1 MGNKNKYKIGV
12 NMVGLDNWKQAIA
25 KEVSYLNDGI
35 KVLKRI
41 NVGLKPVNE
50 SLVKGFKKWADSQ
63 SKIDIPLDRFA
74 ELVGL
79 ELEYSQLKKIDA
91 SRRNQG
97 VVQYNP
103 KENQFYVNQEAL
115 KSEGERL
122 YDIVLDTRKQIAQ
135 YESAVEFIEAYEKM
149 AKVCGVNS
157 INRKN
162 MIGALP
168 ILGLDGNSKIIP
180 NLAYIR
186 QLFGRI

>member
-1 MGNKNKYKIGV
+1 MGKKNKYKIGV
-12 NMVGLDNWKQAIA
+12 NKVGLDNWKQSIN
-25 KEVSYLNDGI
+25 KEVSYLNDGVKI
-35 KVLKRI
+35 LKRI
-41 NVGLKPVNE
+41 SVGLKPVNE
-50 SLVKGFKKWADSQ
+50 SLVKGFKRWADSQ

-79 ELEYSQLKKIDA
+79 ELEYNQLKKIDA
-91 SRRNQG
+91 SRKNQG
-97 VVQYNP
+97 VIQYNP
-103 KENQFYVNQEAL
+103 KENQFYINQEAL

-122 YDIVLDTRKQIAQ
+122 YDIVLDTKKQIAQ
-135 YESAVEFIEAYEKM
+135 YESAVEFIEAYETMSK
-149 AKVCGVNS
+149 ACGINS

-168 ILGLDGNSKIIP
+168 ILGLDSNSKIIP

>member
-79 ELEYSQLKKIDA
+79 ELEYS
-91 SRRNQG
+91 
-97 VVQYNP
+97 
-103 KENQFYVNQEAL
+103 
-115 KSEGERL
+115 
-122 YDIVLDTRKQIAQ
+122 
-135 YESAVEFIEAYEKM
+135 
-149 AKVCGVNS
+149 
-157 INRKN
+157 
-162 MIGALP
+162 
-168 ILGLDGNSKIIP
+168 
-180 NLAYIR
+180 
-186 QLFGRI
+186 

>member
-1 MGNKNKYKIGV
+1 MGNKNRYKIGV
-12 NMVGLDNWKQAIA
+12 NKVGLDNWKQAIN
-25 KEVSYLNDGI
+25 KEVSYLNDGVKI
-35 KVLKRI
+35 LKRI
-41 NVGLKPVNE
+41 NTGLRPVNE

-79 ELEYSQLKKIDA
+79 ELEYNQLKKIDA
-91 SRRNQG
+91 SRKNTG

-103 KENQFYVNQEAL
+103 KENKFYVNQEAL

-122 YDIVLDTRKQIAQ
+122 YDIVLETKKQIAQ
-135 YESAVEFIEAYEKM
+135 YESAVEFIEAFEKM
-149 AKVCGVNS
+149 SKACGINS

-168 ILGLDGNSKIIP
+168 ILGLDSNSKIIP